1 MKNKE
6 RTASSKVCT
15 RCGVLKHFKQ
25 FRPNGNHPDGV
36 NQRCNDCIAEMKENV
51 RRARDKGVPASQ
63 KIKAYF
69 EVNYDKN

>member
-6 RTASSKVCT
+6 RTASSKVCV
-15 RCGVLKHFKQ
+15 RCGELKRFKQ

-36 NQRCNDCIAEMKENV
+36 NQRCNDCIREKKENG
-51 RRARDKGVPASQ
+51 RIARDKRLPASQ

-69 EVNYDKN
+69 EANYGKN